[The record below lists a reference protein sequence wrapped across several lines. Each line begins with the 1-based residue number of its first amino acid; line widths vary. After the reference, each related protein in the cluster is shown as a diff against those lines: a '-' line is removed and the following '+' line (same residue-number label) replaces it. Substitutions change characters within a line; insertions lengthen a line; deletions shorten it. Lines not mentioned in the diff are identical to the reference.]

1 MIKVK
6 TSRDNENY
14 YEETFSVEVHKKK
27 IQKLNIRN
35 GFPFASI
42 KIFHQFNNQV
52 NMLIILFITYSTR

>member
-27 IQKLNIRN
+27 YKNLTS
-35 GFPFASI
+35 GTGSHFASI
-42 KIFHQFNNQV
+42 KTNLTIK
-52 NMLIILFITYSTR
+52 LTC

>member
-35 GFPFASI
+35 GFPLCIYKDISPI
-42 KIFHQFNNQV
+42 
-52 NMLIILFITYSTR
+52 